1 MSPMGE
7 TFQMRL
13 RMFPSLINCCTIDWF
28 TNWPAEALV
37 NVARGSIAEEADMNL
52 NEDEEGVIE
61 MFKVV
66 HQSAEDA
73 VQKFHEQMSRRCY
86 VTPTSYLE
94 LLTTYKSI
102 LKKQRDYVSKSKRR
116 LERGLKVL
124 AMAATQVA
132 ELQEELKVKQPALV
146 QKQEE
151 IEVKKV
157 VIAKDTEDADKIKVV
172 VEVDKE
178 IAQKD
183 AAEVQA
189 VKDHAD
195 KELGKALP
203 MLDAAIK
210 KVDQIDAKDFYELK
224 GMGAPSPPVV
234 ACFKIIVLFFNG
246 YNVKVAKPRDE
257 KKMQYDPE
265 GYFEKAKQD
274 EKILNKP
281 IEFLKGLKTYDRD
294 NMPEEL
300 INKVKPLMEEEA
312 MSEKKVGNASKALMN
327 VRVWIVAMLTYYE
340 TLKIVNPMRETA
352 RVMTDR
358 LNVVMAAL
366 KVKEDE
372 LQVINDKLDSLNAQL
387 AESVAEAT
395 RLSDELEGC
404 AKQLYRAQKMIV
416 GLQGEKERWTETVA
430 RLGIQQQMIT
440 GDCLVASG
448 MLVYSGPFISQ
459 YREDLE
465 ELWRSKIKEV
475 GIKFTEMISMKKLL
489 GVEVTTR

>member
-1 MSPMGE
+1 
-7 TFQMRL
+7 
-13 RMFPSLINCCTIDWF
+13 
-28 TNWPAEALV
+28 
-37 NVARGSIAEEADMNL
+37 
-52 NEDEEGVIE
+52 
-61 MFKVV
+61 
-66 HQSAEDA
+66 
-73 VQKFHEQMSRRCY
+73 
-86 VTPTSYLE
+86 
-94 LLTTYKSI
+94 
-102 LKKQRDYVSKSKRR
+102 
-116 LERGLKVL
+116 
-124 AMAATQVA
+124 
-132 ELQEELKVKQPALV
+132 
-146 QKQEE
+146 
-151 IEVKKV
+151 
-157 VIAKDTEDADKIKVV
+157 
-172 VEVDKE
+172 
-178 IAQKD
+178 
-183 AAEVQA
+183 
-189 VKDHAD
+189 
-195 KELGKALP
+195 
-203 MLDAAIK
+203 
-210 KVDQIDAKDFYELK
+210 
-224 GMGAPSPPVV
+224 
-234 ACFKIIVLFFNG
+234 
-246 YNVKVAKPRDE
+246 
-257 KKMQYDPE
+257 MQYDPE